1 MDNQLDVT
9 QNTVQ
14 HCLYID
20 VPGLEV
26 SVHEKVKMLQ
36 ESYHP
41 GLAIPRWS
49 VSVWTL
55 YAQNDQFLY
64 DSIVHPYYKGSTD
77 KTAVVYTIGVYG
89 YNK

>member
-1 MDNQLDVT
+1 
-9 QNTVQ
+9 
-14 HCLYID
+14 
-20 VPGLEV
+20 
-26 SVHEKVKMLQ
+26 MLQ

-49 VSVWTL
+49 VRVWNL

-64 DSIVHPYYKGSTD
+64 YSIVHPYYKGSTD

-89 YNK
+89 YKMWYPVTMYVHVYKLYEHVHAM